1 MVRRRG
7 NGMCSMMVSMLM
19 PSRLSAIPCGGIGAG
34 AGTGDGDRL
43 GITVG
48 IVRIGDS
55 MLIGI
60 VRIGIM
66 AIVIHIII
74 IIIIITMDGPVQVVT
89 GERIMD
95 GTVLQLLVRE
105 SMPEDTRTIIKTD
118 MLRQKLQT
126 VRSLPVQIETAVT
139 VM

>member
-1 MVRRRG
+1 MVCRRG
-7 NGMCSMMVSMLM
+7 NGMCSTMVSMLM

-48 IVRIGDS
+48 IVRLGDS

-66 AIVIHIII
+66 AIVIHII

-118 MLRQKLQT
+118 MLRQELQT